1 MNTVSKIGIKGSQM
15 QSIKIGKRKIKVG
28 DTVTFISA
36 DNKNWRT
43 GPCVIEAIL
52 LQVPP
57 AECCFR
63 LAHETM
69 RESTFVA
76 RFSQLEFIDG

>member
-1 MNTVSKIGIKGSQM
+1 MNSVTSIKIKGNQM

-28 DTVTFISA
+28 DTVTFVSA
-36 DNKNWRT
+36 QNTQWRT

-63 LAHETM
+63 LSHQSVP
-69 RESTFVA
+69 ESTFVA
-76 RFSQLEFIDG
+76 RFSQLEF